1 MAETAHA
8 LYAIGGHSEEGG
20 TGTTATEYAALKS
33 GKVVG
38 QWQMSTPLKH
48 GRYGLA
54 ALAHGDY
61 VYAIGGLRGTN
72 RDGYFNSVFVT
83 RIDPRGELVASSA
96 TATTA
101 APTPQPAKPV
111 LVPNEGV
118 VLQTIDGGAY
128 TYVEVDT
135 GDGREW
141 LAAAQTSLT
150 PGDRVRYSLGIFMKD
165 FYSKQLQRKF
175 DVIRFVGKLEKADAQ

>member
-1 MAETAHA
+1 
-8 LYAIGGHSEEGG
+8 
-20 TGTTATEYAALKS
+20 
-33 GKVVG
+33 
-38 QWQMSTPLKH
+38 MSTPQNH

-61 VYAIGGLRGTN
+61 VYALGAWQDIAPLPAPCADIGVASYRDWLYVLGGTN

-150 PGDRVRYSLGIFMKD
+150 PGDRVRFSLGIFMKE

-175 DVIRFVGKLEKADAQ
+175 DVIRFVGKLEKADPQ